1 MRLRK
6 LAYASITGIV
16 MSGPIQTALAYEAG
30 DWLVRGRII
39 DVNPNDDSGDLYTGA
54 GNLGEGVSVNEDTV
68 PELDITYMLSPY
80 WGLELILAYSQ
91 HDVDSRGVPSGLGLG
106 KVIDAMVL
114 PPTLTLQYHF
124 LPNATVRPYVGL
136 GVNYTHFFDESV
148 SGVLDQPGAKVKL
161 DASWGL
167 AAQAGIDIDINQD
180 WFANLDV
187 KYIDIQ
193 TEARFSGINLV
204 NTANIN
210 TEINPF
216 VYGIGIGRRF

>member
-1 MRLRK
+1 MRLSK
-6 LAYASITGIV
+6 GAYACITGIV

-39 DVNPNDDSGDLYTGA
+39 NVTPNDDSGDLYTGA
-54 GNLGEGVSVNEDTV
+54 GNLGEGVSVNDDTV
-68 PELDITYMLSPY
+68 PELDITYMLSPH

-91 HDVDSRGVPSGLGLG
+91 HDVDSRGAPAGLGLG
-106 KVIDAMVL
+106 KVIDAKVL

-124 LPNATVRPYVGL
+124 LPNAAVRPYVGL

-167 AAQAGIDIDINQD
+167 AAQAGVDIDINQD
-180 WFANLDV
+180 WFVNVDV

>member
-1 MRLRK
+1 
-6 LAYASITGIV
+6 
-16 MSGPIQTALAYEAG
+16 
-30 DWLVRGRII
+30 
-39 DVNPNDDSGDLYTGA
+39 
-54 GNLGEGVSVNEDTV
+54 
-68 PELDITYMLSPY
+68 
-80 WGLELILAYSQ
+80 
-91 HDVDSRGVPSGLGLG
+91 
-106 KVIDAMVL
+106 MVL

>member
-6 LAYASITGIV
+6 LAYACITGII

-114 PPTLTLQYHF
+114 PSTLTLQYHF

-148 SGVLDQPGAKVKL
+148 SGVLDQSGAKVKL

>member
-6 LAYASITGIV
+6 LAYACITGII

-114 PPTLTLQYHF
+114 PSTLTLQYHF

-216 VYGIGIGRRF
+216 VYGISIGRRF

>member
-1 MRLRK
+1 M
-6 LAYASITGIV
+6 YASKTASASV
-16 MSGPIQTALAYEAG
+16 LALALTSPFQSALAYEAG

-39 DVNPNDDSGDLYTGA
+39 TVAPNDDSGDLYTGA
-54 GNLGEGVSVNEDTV
+54 GNLGEGVSVNNDTV
-68 PELDITYMLSPY
+68 PELDITYMLSPH
-80 WGLELILAYSQ
+80 WGLELILGYAQ
-91 HDVDSRGVPSGLGLG
+91 HDVDARGAPGTLGLG
-106 KVIDAMVL
+106 KVIDAKVL

-124 LPNATVRPYVGL
+124 LPHADIRPYVGL

-161 DASWGL
+161 DSSWGL
-167 AAQAGIDIDINQD
+167 AAQAGVDIDINQD
-180 WFANLDV
+180 WFVNFDI

-193 TEARFSGINLV
+193 TEARFTGINLV

>member
-1 MRLRK
+1 MRLK
-6 LAYASITGIV
+6 KWASVCIAALA
-16 MSGPIQTALAYEAG
+16 MSGLMQPVLAYEAG

-39 DVNPNDDSGDLYTGA
+39 NVGPNDDSGDLYTGA
-54 GNLGEGVSVNEDTV
+54 GNLGEGVSVNDDTV
-68 PELDITYMLSPY
+68 PELDITYMLSPH

-91 HDVDSRGVPSGLGLG
+91 HDVDSRGVPAGLGLG
-106 KVIDAMVL
+106 KVIDAKVL

-124 LPNATVRPYVGL
+124 LPNAAVRPYVGL

-148 SGVLDQPGAKVKL
+148 SGVLDQPDAKVKL

-167 AAQAGIDIDINQD
+167 AAQAGVDIDINQD
-180 WFANLDV
+180 WFVNLDV

-216 VYGIGIGRRF
+216 VYGIGISRRF